1 MRCVI
6 VSYESCIMR
15 VSTDAVSGFSESA
28 CRAASGALSG
38 FNLQVAGKVMGII
51 MKNILTFLEENAIK
65 YKDKTAFVDLND
77 SVTYAELLERAQ
89 SIGSAL
95 SKTGTKNKPI
105 AVYFDKC
112 VNTISAML
120 GVVYSGNFYVVIDS
134 EMPPARINKI
144 FGALSPGCRYNG

>member
-1 MRCVI
+1 
-6 VSYESCIMR
+6 
-15 VSTDAVSGFSESA
+15 
-28 CRAASGALSG
+28 
-38 FNLQVAGKVMGII
+38 MGII

-77 SVTYAELLERAQ
+77 SVTYAELLARAQ

-95 SKTGTKNKPI
+95 SKTGTKNKPV

-144 FGALSPGCRYNG
+144 FGALSPVAVITDKKHHENALRLSFQVKFLILKRLFPARSIPKSLRKYATGR